1 MALAFVLLWLI
12 EPSRGAQ
19 DPHGAGAA
27 TPLTLNAS
35 VRALLARRSWL
46 SNTIAQVIY
55 TFAMGGLATWMPT
68 YFVRERGIP
77 LATAASTF
85 GLLLVVAGFIG
96 TLLGGRLSDTLGRRA
111 AGAHFGLSGW
121 TLVASLAFTLPAVLA
136 PSPYVFWPAM
146 FVTLLLLFMN
156 IGPLNAAMANVL
168 PADLRARGFAITTMS
183 IHLLGDA
190 ASPYLIGVASDV
202 VGLTAPV
209 LLSGSLLA
217 VAGLVLLLDRA
228 SLERDTRAM
237 QGAMGRDA
245 STAITYGH

>member
-1 MALAFVLLWLI
+1 
-12 EPSRGAQ
+12 Q
-19 DPHGAGAA
+19 DPQGAGAA
-27 TPLTLNAS
+27 TPLTLGAS
-35 VRALLARRSWL
+35 VRALVARRSWV

-68 YFVRERGIP
+68 YFVRERGLP

-85 GLLLVVAGFIG
+85 GLVLVVAGFLG
-96 TLLGGRLSDTLGRRA
+96 TLIGGRASDALSRRTP
-111 AGAHFGLSGW
+111 GGHFTLSGW

-168 PADLRARGFAITTMS
+168 PADLRARGFALTTMA

-190 ASPYLIGVASDV
+190 ASPYLIGVASDA

-209 LLSGSLLA
+209 LVTGSLLA
-217 VAGLVLLLDRA
+217 VAGLVLLVDRA

-237 QGAMGRDA
+237 QAPAGG
-245 STAITYGH
+245 